1 MIFRIRKSLKL
12 LPIYVYILLSTTVS
26 FSYAQSDSP
35 EALLKEINQMESQ
48 KGFLQDTAYFD
59 LKNQL
64 GLYYANNLPDSA
76 FQLLKNVPKQLQS
89 IKYKSG
95 EVEVYRLI
103 GISYQTK
110 GDFEEARRNF
120 EISAQKA
127 IKYNLKGLLP
137 AIKSNI
143 GITYLN
149 KGNYAEALRHF
160 YEALKEAEKY
170 ENNLVI
176 GTVWNNIGLI
186 HFFQNKFDESIS
198 DYLKMLTISKKDND
212 IAGELIS
219 YSNIGET
226 YLAKKEFTKAL
237 ENFNHAFGLAEK
249 SKDIAMQ
256 IATSKNLGIVYSKMN
271 EPDLAIKNL
280 KIAHQLGLKSGNK
293 PSTSKALIELATI
306 LEKQKSYKKALEKG
320 LEAAQLAEEMG
331 QSQLIRDS
339 NEILSKIYR
348 NMGDG
353 MRALEAYE
361 IFKNYSDT
369 INNFE
374 GEKAAIGLKADFE
387 FSKKEFDYQKK
398 VLQQRWLLF
407 SAFAALV
414 SLLVIFWIVNRN
426 RKRARKN
433 NELLKSQNEAIEKQK
448 VVLEETLNQLKTT
461 QKQLIHSEK
470 MASLGELTAG
480 IAHEIQNPLNFVNN
494 FSEVSTELLD
504 DLSKEIK
511 DQNWED
517 VNDIIQDLGGNL
529 NRINEHGQRAS
540 DIVKGMLE
548 HSRGN
553 SGKSEMTDI
562 NALTNSTAKLAHQ
575 ANLAL
580 NKSVLISFDIKLG
593 SVIPSISL
601 QSSDISRVLLNLINN
616 AFQSVE
622 ERASK
627 NIVGYLPS
635 ITVTT
640 KKVNDQILIT
650 VKDNGLGIP
659 EDIREKIFHPFFTTK
674 PSGKG
679 TGLGLS
685 LAYDIAKAHGGDL
698 KVKSELGE
706 GAEFTLS
713 LKT

>member
-1 MIFRIRKSLKL
+1 MIFRFYKLVKLQALHVFILIAALSSL
-12 LPIYVYILLSTTVS
+12 SS
-26 FSYAQSDSP
+26 AQSNSP
-35 EALLKEINQMESQ
+35 AALREKIRQSETQ
-48 KGFLQDTAYFD
+48 KGFLLEPAYFD
-59 LKNQL
+59 LKNEL

-76 FQLLKNVPKQLQS
+76 FQLLKNVPSQLRS
-89 IKYKSG
+89 ITYKKG
-95 EVEVYRLI
+95 EVEVYRLL

-110 GDFEEARRNF
+110 GNFREARRHF
-120 EISAQKA
+120 EISSQKA
-127 IKYNLKGLLP
+127 IKYNLNELLP
-137 AIKSNI
+137 AIKNNLGS
-143 GITYLN
+143 TYIN
-149 KGNYAEALRHF
+149 TGNYAEALNHL
-160 YEALKEAEKY
+160 YEGLKKAEIY

-176 GTVWNNIGLI
+176 GTIWNNIGTI
-186 HFFQNKFDESIS
+186 HFYQNKLDESIS
-198 DYLKMLTISKKDND
+198 DYEKMLTISKEDKD
-212 IAGELIS
+212 IAGELIA

-226 YLAKKEFTKAL
+226 FLEKKAFGKAL
-237 ENFNHAFGLAEK
+237 ENFNHAFDLAQK
-249 SKDIAMQ
+249 SKNMAMQ

-280 KIAHQLGLKSGNK
+280 ELAHQLALRSGNK
-293 PSTSKALIELATI
+293 PSNSKALIELATI
-306 LEKQKSYKKALEKG
+306 LEKQKSYTKALEKG
-320 LEAAQLAEEMG
+320 LEAAQLAQEMG
-331 QSQLIRDS
+331 HPQLIRDS

-353 MRALEAYE
+353 MKALESYE
-361 IFKNYSDT
+361 VFKNYSDT
-369 INNFE
+369 INNLE

-433 NELLKSQNEAIEKQK
+433 NELLKKQNEAIEKQK
-448 VVLEETLNQLKTT
+448 VVLEDTLSQLKTT

-494 FSEVSTELLD
+494 FSEVSTELLEE
-504 DLSKEIK
+504 LGQEIK
-511 DQNWED
+511 DKHWED
-517 VNDIIQDLGGNL
+517 VNAIIKDLDGNL

-540 DIVKGMLE
+540 NIVKGMLE

-553 SGKSEMTDI
+553 TEKSIIADL
-562 NALTNSTAKLAHQ
+562 NALTNSTAKLANQ

-580 NKSVLISFDIKLG
+580 NKGVKIAFEIQLGTDIPAISI
-593 SVIPSISL
+593 

-627 NIVGYLPS
+627 NSEGYIPRVS
-635 ITVTT
+635 VSTKSTDEQVQISVT
-640 KKVNDQILIT
+640 
-650 VKDNGLGIP
+650 DNGMGIP
-659 EDIREKIFHPFFTTK
+659 ETIREKIFHPFFTTK
-674 PSGKG
+674 PTGKG

-685 LAYDIAKAHGGDL
+685 LAYDIAKAHDGDL
-698 KVKSELGE
+698 KVNSELGK
-706 GAEFTLS
+706 GAEFILS
-713 LKT
+713 LKI